1 MAMAFLD
8 QLLEATAPEP
18 RGARLFGVV
27 VGTVTNNQDPDG
39 LGRVKVKFPWLSDQ
53 DESTWARLAVPMAGN
68 GRGTY
73 FLPEVDDEVLV
84 AFEQGDP
91 RFPYVLGALW
101 NGKDKPPADNAD
113 GKNNLRVLRSRSGH
127 TIRLND
133 EAGKETIEIID
144 KSGENKL
151 VIDTA
156 SNAITL
162 TSKQDITLTAP
173 QGTITLEA
181 QKLAL
186 KSSADTKIEASAGM
200 DLKANGTMNCKGAT
214 INLN

>member
-1 MAMAFLD
+1 MAFLD
-8 QLLEATAPEP
+8 QLLEATAPGP
-18 RGARLFGVV
+18 REARLFGVV

-101 NGKDKPPADNAD
+101 NGKDKPPTDNAD
-113 GKNNLRVLRSRSGH
+113 GQNNLRVMQSRSGH
-127 TIRLND
+127 IIRLND
-133 EAGKETIEIID
+133 EEGKETIEIVD
-144 KSGENKL
+144 KSGENKI

-156 SNAITL
+156 AKAIAIT
-162 TSKQDITLTAP
+162 SHQDITLSAP
-173 QGTITLEA
+173 QGTITLDA
-181 QKLAL
+181 KNLAF
-186 KSSADTKIEASAGM
+186 KSSADTKVEASGGM
-200 DLKANGTMNCKGAT
+200 NLKANGTMNCKGAT